1 MNVDQVIQLYPHFEE
16 LIGGDS
22 VFALGGYSA
31 LVKQGILK
39 EDRDTKD
46 IDLCVFCGEKS
57 YLMPEDIWNNM
68 WLSLKS
74 WNKFN
79 DGRIDILKDVLF
91 RCDYKQKSA
100 SMQGE
105 EIDIDEQRKRLKSL
119 LGVNKIG
126 CITLSRQKE
135 SKVKSAK
142 ADTKE
147 KALDGYDSS
156 RLADTNRQFDGLGRI
171 IRKQTGGIT
180 TYIRYDDEV
189 TSAELTTTYG
199 HSTVSNIFG
208 IGGLSIHEL
217 NIFILNSINECE
229 RQIRNE
235 VERDMSRYRASMD
248 SRQFISGNG
257 MSGAAAQQ
265 PVTHRE
271 SFPRDH
277 IIPLSGAIAGNTIS
291 YGLGSDPAMQTS
303 PYNSYLWSSVSPV
316 TANNWIVTSGNIENA
331 GQWISMDMEYIASPV
346 PDNIDKGYSFDDAK
360 KYIESKKKVDYTEVF
375 NSLKAKYQP
384 EALLAFNNLFET
396 NKSDSLEFDLFF
408 MSFDKLD
415 RSTIVIDGIR
425 YVHYY
430 TILKAKYEY
439 CLNKMTNKEGFDKHI
454 KDLEESFKVKH
465 IYGVNSPKDI
475 EYLINKRNEI
485 SNKV

>member
-46 IDLCVFCGEKS
+46 IDLCIFCGEKS

-68 WLSLKS
+68 WQSLKS

-79 DGRIDILKDVLF
+79 DGRIDILKDILF

-100 SMQGE
+100 SMQME

-147 KALDGYDSS
+147 KVSDGYDSS
-156 RLADTNRQFDGLGRI
+156 RLANTDNQFDDLGRI
-171 IRKQTGGIT
+171 IRRTINGIT
-180 TYIRYDDEV
+180 TYIWYDQEGL
-189 TSAELTTTYG
+189 SADLR
-199 HSTVSNIFG
+199 TVSENHSVSNTLILS
-208 IGGLSIHEL
+208 GLSTARANTFVL
-217 NIFILNSINECE
+217 NQSIANGI
-229 RQIRNE
+229 QIRNE
-235 VERDMSRYRASMD
+235 IERNSLRGLRDRATLDLLS
-248 SRQFISGNG
+248 SISGTSI
-257 MSGAAAQQ
+257 SGAAAQQ
-265 PVTHRE
+265 PATLRE
-271 SFPRDH
+271 SFAGDH
-277 IIPLSGAIAGNTIS
+277 TIPLDGAIAGNTIS
-291 YGLGSDPAMQTS
+291 YGLGLDPAMQAS
-303 PYNSYLWSSVSPV
+303 PYNSYSWSSVPPV
-316 TANNWIVTSGNIENA
+316 IANNWIVTSGNIENA
-331 GQWISMDMEYIASPV
+331 GQWTSMDIDPV
-346 PDNIDKGYSFDDAK
+346 SDNVDKGYSFDDAK

-408 MSFDKLD
+408 MSFDKLN
-415 RSTIVIDGIR
+415 RSTVVIDGIR

-475 EYLINKRNEI
+475 EYLINKRNEA
-485 SNKV
+485 K